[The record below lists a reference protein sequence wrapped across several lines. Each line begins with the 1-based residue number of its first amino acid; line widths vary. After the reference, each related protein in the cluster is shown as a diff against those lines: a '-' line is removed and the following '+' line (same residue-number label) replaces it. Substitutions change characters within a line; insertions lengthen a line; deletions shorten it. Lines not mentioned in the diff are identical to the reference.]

1 MRQPIRNI
9 PSVITISLKKIFQN
23 YSFKNLLLIVSL
35 GFVPVRAFSGTPV
48 NGITDFNSYVGW
60 NDLTGQQTAGTTG
73 LTAANV
79 QGYDFT
85 LFSLNNTPDCGIGI
99 EAFTGQTPMVYG
111 FSYNGLSNLSSLKV
125 SSNGLRYFDLNAVDI
140 SMDNAAFTQRDVTL
154 TGYRNGNPVPG
165 ATLTMTLGAATNG
178 ALLTNY
184 SVATN
189 NAFKNIDAFVISVP
203 GTDVGAIGVDNINAV
218 NFTDVALPLTLVSFT
233 GQSVSGGV
241 LLNWKTANEVNTQT
255 FQVQRGLNNIY
266 STIGTISAGNSSN
279 GNAYSYTDHFSNA
292 NEKVFYRLKITD
304 RDGQTSFSPVITI
317 RVNEGNKSY
326 SLFPNPLT
334 GNILYI
340 KIPSSHVGSLMVTVS
355 TMSGKIVEQ
364 QTIRTDG
371 LSSDQFPLTVRTLP
385 AGVYQVQLTEEETGK
400 VAVLQFVK

>member
-9 PSVITISLKKIFQN
+9 PSVITISLKKILQN
-23 YSFKNLLLIVSL
+23 YSFKNLLLIVSI
-35 GFVPVRAFSGTPV
+35 GFVSVRAYSDTPV

-60 NDLTGQQTAGTTG
+60 NDLTGPQTAGTTG

-79 QGYDFT
+79 QGYNFT
-85 LFSLNNTPDCGIGI
+85 LFSLNNIPDCGIGI

-111 FSYNGLSNLSSLKV
+111 FSNSGQSYLSSLKI

-165 ATLTMTLGAATNG
+165 ATLTMTLGAATSG

-233 GQSVSGGV
+233 GQAVSDGV
-241 LLNWKTANEVNTQT
+241 LLNWKTANEVNTQA
-255 FQVQRGLNNIY
+255 FQVQRGLNNIF
-266 STIGTISAGNSSN
+266 STIGTITAGNSSN
-279 GNAYSYTDHFSNA
+279 SNTYSYTDYFSYA
-292 NEKVFYRLKITD
+292 NENVFYRLKITD
-304 RDGQTSFSPVITI
+304 RDGQTSFSPVIAI
-317 RVNEGNKSY
+317 KVNMVNKSY

-340 KIPSSHVGSLMVTVS
+340 KIPSAHVGSLRVTVS
-355 TMSGKIVEQ
+355 TMSGKIVEKQ
-364 QTIRTDG
+364 IIRTDG
-371 LSSDQFPLTVRTLP
+371 LTSNQIPLTVRTLP
-385 AGVYQVQLTEEETGK
+385 PGVYQVQLTEEETGK
-400 VAVLQFVK
+400 VTVLQFVK